1 MHMSSQITHA
11 VNTTKPWALG
21 LWLAGLVLTLVLA
34 LQVHHSNE
42 QAAQQ
47 RLERVADE
55 LARGVQ
61 ERFGLYEAGLRGA
74 RGAVLAAGGMNLRNQ
89 AFAAYANSRELEREF
104 PGARGFGL
112 IQRVPRSEEARFVA
126 QLRAQGLSEFAV
138 RELAAHPHE
147 RLIIRAVEPE
157 ALNRQA
163 LGLDIASD
171 DNRREA
177 ARQAALTGEA
187 RLTAPITLMQAAE
200 SPHRG
205 FLLLLPVYAE
215 GADLRTPGARERAT
229 QGWVYAPLVA
239 DAVLRSLS
247 ASLDE
252 VQVRLLDQAER
263 APFFRTDADGERN
276 STGLSTQRALR
287 IMGRSW
293 QLQVDAQPALLAAA
307 QPRSPAAVLAVGAAL
322 SSLGALLLGVLLRQR
337 QQQLLALG
345 LSELENARPLR
356 AFATSRLTL
365 GALLLWLLGVL
376 AYLAVAQD
384 EIRARRATE
393 LARHLQTQAQQLVA
407 QREQQ
412 REARR
417 KVLAFLAETPP
428 VLGLWRAQ
436 ASGVDPLDGSDR
448 AHWQRRM
455 LQIFSAHLRAAPEV
469 QGLSLRYLNRPA
481 GEGLSVQRLDGQLVL
496 REGAEDADTGPHPA
510 QALRL
515 PPGSLFI
522 APPRAGALGADGR
535 PQWHYEAF
543 MPVAGP
549 PGGAPTGPIA
559 LLVARIDLSERL
571 AGLRTQLPA
580 DTQLYVLD
588 GQQHL
593 LLAPPE
599 LRVPVPVGELLR
611 WPQVFRSSASA
622 WAEAEPALRAW
633 AGPTGTLLLAQAR
646 YQPNQRADAAEQ
658 TLLLGA
664 PQAQLDQEVRNELAQ
679 RLRIPLALGP
689 LGLLLLY
696 LVWTGNERQQ
706 RMRAERLRQA
716 RVLDQSRDAFIGLDT
731 EQRVRSWNQ
740 GAQALFGWQADEA
753 RGRALPEL
761 LRAEAP
767 WPRPQDPACR
777 FETRVRRGDGSGGEG
792 EPLEVA
798 VDWTPLQGED
808 GGASLTLRDIGQ
820 ERAAQRRVLQLN
832 AELEGQV
839 MARTADLLQERQRL
853 ANIIDGTHVGTWEW
867 NVQTGETRQN
877 PRWAEM
883 LGYSLEELQPIDPE
897 RMEALTHPD
906 DRARARQLMQAHL
919 RDRQSLYE
927 VELRLLHREG
937 HWVWVLSRGRVL
949 SWTEDGRPEWM
960 YGTHQDI
967 TELKQAQ
974 QRQQRAARLLQQV
987 LAAAT
992 EVSVIATDTE
1002 GLITV
1007 FNAGAEHLLGYRAE
1021 DMVGKQTP
1029 AVIHLPEEVQARGL
1043 ELSQAAGRP
1052 VEGFRV
1058 FVHLPEQQ
1066 GSELREWT
1074 YVRQDGSQVPVALVV
1089 TAMRDEE
1096 ERLIGYLGIAQDISE
1111 RRRAEQTLREAKQV
1125 AEAANAAKSLFL
1137 ANMSHEIRTPMNAV
1151 LGVAHLL
1158 QDTPL
1163 DAEQRTLLG
1172 KLQLA
1177 GRSLLAIINDV
1188 LDLAKIEAGELR
1200 LEQLPLQ
1207 PQQLLDEVRAL
1218 MEPQA
1223 QAKGL
1228 ALHTELDPALPEL
1241 ISSDPQRLR
1250 QILLNLASNAIKF
1263 TAQGSVRLRARLEH
1277 GDAGAEWLC
1286 WEVQDSGIGIAPEA
1300 QAQLFRPFVQADAST
1315 TRNYGGTGLGLAI
1328 VRQLSERLGGAVS
1341 LRSQPGEGSCFTVRL
1356 PLLRAEA
1363 SSASGG
1369 LRVLVVEDEAA
1380 QREALATQCRSLG
1393 WQVEA
1398 LETGEALLQRLNK
1411 EAAPEPDVLLLDW
1424 QLGDGA
1430 DGLST
1435 LQQQVQSQ
1443 GAASLPAVLV
1453 ISAAAPE
1460 RLRAA
1465 AGSEWADALLH
1476 KPVHPS
1482 DLFNAVNRAVVRRT
1496 GSLER
1501 VLQATR
1507 IDALDA
1513 AWLPGV
1519 RVLVVDDSELNRE
1532 VAQRLLGREGALVQT
1547 ADGGAAALALL
1558 QTSDP
1563 PPFDAVLMDVQ
1574 MPGMDGLETTRRLR
1588 QLPGGAELPV
1598 LALTAGALEE
1608 ERQRALAAGMDGFLT
1623 KPLEPA
1629 QLVRSLRH
1637 SVEARRREPL
1647 AAVHSVRAAGSG
1659 ADTDWPEIAGID
1671 HAQSQLLMGGQREL
1685 FLQSLRRLLDEH
1697 LPALEA
1703 WQGADLEAAH
1713 ADWLA
1718 RLHKLRGSA
1727 GQLGAQRLHATASA
1741 AEQAL
1746 RSSAPGLP
1754 QQLNAL
1760 HQALQALS
1768 QAAAPA
1774 LQAAAQRRPP
1784 VSGPPPEGPAW
1795 QALLAQL
1802 RANDLE
1808 ALADY
1813 QRYLPG
1819 LAQALGAERAE
1830 AWEQQVANL
1839 QFPAALRLLEEAGLA
1854 AADR

>member
-1 MHMSSQITHA
+1 MVTPHRTPLSSQ
-11 VNTTKPWALG
+11 PWALG
-21 LWLAGLVLTLVLA
+21 LWLLGLLLTLALA
-34 LQVHHSNE
+34 MQVHRSNE
-42 QAAQQ
+42 RAAQQ
-47 RLERVADE
+47 RFERVVDE

-61 ERFGLYEAGLRGA
+61 ERFGLYELGLRGA
-74 RGAVLAAGGMNLRNQ
+74 RGAALAAGGIGLPRQ

-112 IQRVPRSEEARFVA
+112 IQRVPRAEEARFVA
-126 QLRAQGLSEFAV
+126 QMRAQGLSDFAV
-138 RELAAHPHE
+138 RELSPHGEE
-147 RLIIRAVEPE
+147 RLVIRAVEPE

-163 LGLDIASD
+163 LGLDIASEP
-171 DNRREA
+171 NRREA
-177 ARQAALTGEA
+177 ARQAALSGEA
-187 RLTAPITLMQAAE
+187 RLTAPLTLMQAAE

-229 QGWVYAPLVA
+229 QGWVHAPLLA
-239 DAVLRSLS
+239 DAVLRSLG
-247 ASLDE
+247 AGLDE
-252 VQVRLLDQAER
+252 VHIRLVDQAER
-263 APFFRTDADGERN
+263 SPFFRTDAEGER
-276 STGLSTQRALR
+276 SGTGLSTQRALR
-287 IMGRSW
+287 IMGRNW
-293 QLQVDAQPALLAAA
+293 QLQADAQPALLAAA
-307 QPRSPAAVLAVGAAL
+307 QPRSPAAVLAIGVAL
-322 SSLGALLLGVLLRQR
+322 SSLGALLLGVLTRQR
-337 QQQLLALG
+337 EQQLQALG
-345 LSELENARPLR
+345 LPEREAARPLR

-376 AYLAVAQD
+376 AYAAVAQS
-384 EIRARRATE
+384 EIRARRAAE
-393 LARHLQTQAQQLVA
+393 LARHLQEQARQLVT

-417 KVLAFLAETPP
+417 KVLTFLAETPP
-428 VLGLWRAQ
+428 VLGLWR
-436 ASGVDPLDGSDR
+436 SLPTGVDPLDGSDR

-455 LQIFSAHLRAAPEV
+455 QQIFSAHLRTAPEV
-469 QGLSLRYLNRPA
+469 QSLSLRYLDRPA
-481 GEGLSVQRLDGQLVL
+481 SESLSVLRVDGQLVA
-496 REGAEDADTGPHPA
+496 RAGALVTEPDPSPHLA
-510 QALRL
+510 LALRQPTGTL
-515 PPGSLFI
+515 YI
-522 APPRAGALGADGR
+522 AAPRAGAPGPDGR
-535 PQWHYEAF
+535 PRWSYEALLA
-543 MPVAGP
+543 VDGP
-549 PGGAPTGPIA
+549 PGSTQGRP
-559 LLVARIDLSERL
+559 VAVLSVVIDLSERL
-571 AGLRTQLPA
+571 ESLRSQLPA
-580 DTQLYVLD
+580 GEQLYVLD
-588 GQQHL
+588 SQQQL
-593 LLAPPE
+593 MVAPPG
-599 LRVPVPVGELLR
+599 LRAPTPVGELLR
-611 WPQVFRSSASA
+611 WPQVFHSVASP
-622 WAEAEPALRAW
+622 WVDAEPALRAW
-633 AGPTGTLLLAQAR
+633 AGPSGTLLLAQAL
-646 YQPNQRADAAEQ
+646 YQPNQRSDEAEQ
-658 TLLLGA
+658 ALLLGQ
-664 PQAQLDQEVRNELAQ
+664 PQEQLEQEVRSELGQ

-689 LGLLLLY
+689 VGLLLLY
-696 LVWTGNERQQ
+696 LLWTANERQQ

-716 RVLDQSRDAFIGLDT
+716 RVLDQSRDAFIGLDG
-731 EQRVRSWNQ
+731 EQRIRSWNQ
-740 GAQALFGWQADEA
+740 GAQALFGWQADEV
-753 RGRALPEL
+753 RSRALAEL
-761 LRAEAP
+761 LHAEAP
-767 WPRPQDPACR
+767 WPQPQDPACR
-777 FETRVRRGDGSGGEG
+777 FETRVRRGSADAA

-808 GGASLTLRDIGQ
+808 GGGSLTLRDIGQ

-839 MARTADLLQERQRL
+839 MARTADLLHERERL
-853 ANIIDGTHVGTWEW
+853 ANILEGTHVGTWEW
-867 NVQTGETRQN
+867 NVQTGATRHN

-883 LGYSLEELQPIDPE
+883 LGYTLDELQPITPE

-906 DRARARQLMQAHL
+906 DRAAARQLMQAHL
-919 RDRQSLYE
+919 RNRDSLYE
-927 VELRLLHREG
+927 VELRLRHRDG

-1002 GLITV
+1002 GVITV
-1007 FNAGAEHLLGYRAE
+1007 FNPGAERLLGYRAE
-1021 DMVGKQTP
+1021 DMVGRQTP
-1029 AVIHLPEEVQARGL
+1029 AVLHLPEEVQARGQ
-1043 ELSQAAGRP
+1043 ELSQASGRP

-1089 TAMRDEE
+1089 TAMRDEAD
-1096 ERLIGYLGIAQDISE
+1096 RLIGYLGIAQDISE

-1177 GRSLLAIINDV
+1177 GRSLMAIINDV

-1200 LEQLPLQ
+1200 LEQLPVR

-1228 ALHTELDPALPEL
+1228 GLHTELDPALPEL

-1250 QILLNLASNAIKF
+1250 QILLNLSSNAIKF
-1263 TAQGSVRLRARLEH
+1263 TAQGAVRLRARLEA
-1277 GDAGAEWLC
+1277 DATGAEWLC
-1286 WEVQDSGIGIAPEA
+1286 WEVQDSGIGITPEA

-1315 TRNYGGTGLGLAI
+1315 TRHYGGTGLGLAI
-1328 VRQLSERLGGAVS
+1328 VRELSERLGGTVS

-1356 PLLRAEA
+1356 PLQRAEA

-1369 LRVLVVEDEAA
+1369 LRVLIVEDEAA
-1380 QREALATQCRSLG
+1380 QREALAAQCRSLG
-1393 WQVEA
+1393 WQIEA
-1398 LETGEALLQRLNK
+1398 LDSGEALLQRL
-1411 EAAPEPDVLLLDW
+1411 AQPGPEPDVMLLDW
-1424 QLGDGA
+1424 QLGAGP

-1443 GAASLPAVLV
+1443 GADSLPAVLV

-1465 AGSEWADALLH
+1465 AGSEWSDALLH
-1476 KPVHPS
+1476 KPVQPS

-1532 VAQRLLGREGALVQT
+1532 VAQRLLSREGALVQT

-1558 QTSDP
+1558 QASDP

-1647 AAVHSVRAAGSG
+1647 AAARSTPALASAEG
-1659 ADTDWPEIAGID
+1659 DEWPLIAGID

-1703 WQGADLEAAH
+1703 WQTADLEAER

-1727 GQLGAQRLHATASA
+1727 GQLGARSLHSAASA

-1746 RSSAPGLP
+1746 RSSAPTLP
-1754 QQLNAL
+1754 PLLDAVR
-1760 HQALQALS
+1760 QALRALS

-1774 LQAAAQRRPP
+1774 LQAAAQRRPQT
-1784 VSGPPPEGPAW
+1784 SGPPPEGPAW

-1808 ALADY
+1808 ALSDY

-1839 QFPAALRLLEEAGLA
+1839 QFPAALRLLEEAGLTGP
-1854 AADR
+1854 DR